1 MNWLYIP
8 EIGYGKHRRKIIV
21 DLFNNTPDA
30 AYRVNCKYRPQL
42 KDDPDLRY
50 LIRKGF
56 LKLKR
61 QDRWSTRSRIT
72 FLIKRP
78 AP

>member
-8 EIGYGKHRRKIIV
+8 EMSYGKQRRKIIV
-21 DLFNNTPDA
+21 DLFNATPDA
-30 AYRVNCKYRPQL
+30 VYYVNCKYRPQL
-42 KDDPDLRY
+42 KADPDLRY

-56 LKLKR
+56 LQVKR
-61 QDRWSTRSRIT
+61 EGYTVHNRRT